1 MQFISKKCDKHC
13 VIRVPSSERYAGAND
28 DKRIDGSNFY
38 RLRFDGNLGDRTHRA
53 MRRPC
58 CGMYDAPADS
68 PAAVWFYRMQGEDW
82 DRTGDTFARARMRYL
97 EKYYH
102 GPKRKDTRYVKRH
115 RPSANAEATAVDV
128 LLTLTAV
135 NGGL

>member
-1 MQFISKKCDKHC
+1 MHVHSVRPRPGLNQVLRFISKNCDQHC
-13 VIRVPSSERYAGAND
+13 VIKVPSSEKFTGAKD
-28 DKRIDGSNFY
+28 DKRIDSSNFY

-58 CGMYDAPADS
+58 CGLYDAPADS

-82 DRTGDTFARARMRYL
+82 DRTASTFKMARTRYL

-102 GPKRKDTRYVKRH
+102 GPKRKDARYRM
-115 RPSANAEATAVDV
+115 
-128 LLTLTAV
+128 
-135 NGGL
+135 